1 MTRGKALVER
11 WLRQRK
17 LKESFTQYI
26 SDAEVAAEILRLR
39 NPESPLTPHGEHL
52 LGLYETIALSRSRI
66 PSPADYAELARRID
80 SFAKRVKIG
89 AA

>member
-1 MTRGKALVER
+1 MTRGQKLIAL

-17 LKESFTQYI
+17 LKTPGKWGALTVMPT
-26 SDAEVAAEILRLR
+26 SD
-39 NPESPLTPHGEHL
+39 
-52 LGLYETIALSRSRI
+52 
-66 PSPADYAELARRID
+66 DYAELARRID